1 MVYYLFQAIDGLEVK
16 NGELITKDK
25 NLKAAFEMLQDK
37 TVLLDDQWH
46 CVVKFLTNK
55 QVSFYRMV
63 EERVNNYM
71 VSQSQIS
78 LLSDRWPEWS
88 VKIDYELY
96 GNTPPPETRRY
107 SGGLGDMG
115 WNLC

>member
-1 MVYYLFQAIDGLEVK
+1 
-16 NGELITKDK
+16 
-25 NLKAAFEMLQDK
+25 MLQDK
-37 TVLLDDQWH
+37 TVLLDDQWN
-46 CVVKFLTNK
+46 CAVSFLTTK
-55 QVSFYRMV
+55 QINFHSRIV
-63 EERVNNYM
+63 EETVDDYILQETR
-71 VSQSQIS
+71 IS
-78 LLSDRWPEWS
+78 LFSDSRPEWS